1 MVGSSSSP
9 LPEKIIILLF
19 MKESYAYPITGNLDI
34 FTGQNEEE
42 VDGKVIK
49 WFDILIHGDPKGL
62 RSLAALLLQLADKDQ
77 NDVVDLP
84 EGAREHVHL
93 RPRLELSASSDN
105 VIVGRLDAKGT
116 GAFYDRYVPAKK

>member
-9 LPEKIIILLF
+9 LHQKVIILLF
-19 MKESYAYPITGNLDI
+19 MKKPNVSPITGNLDI

-49 WFDILIHGDPKGL
+49 WFDILIHGDPEGL

-77 NDVVDLP
+77 NDILDLP

-93 RPRLELSASSDN
+93 RPRLELSTSSDN

-116 GAFYDRYVPAKK
+116 GIFYDRYVPAQK